1 MLLHPFIL
9 EIEELAVPD
18 NDDAECSI
26 SSSSSSDQSLFESWN
41 EDYSWDD
48 NPLQLLQEQELDY
61 CIDDVDYLLP
71 SSSHK
76 ENVIVTPS
84 NRRVMCNWCY
94 KIAELSSVDNV
105 VVCIAM
111 SYLDRFMATSLSDHN
126 NTSSTVA
133 RRALGCRHEYQLA
146 VVTCLFI
153 AMKLR
158 GKWQFGADTIAT
170 DICSGMYTKEEIE
183 IMELE
188 ILHALSWK
196 LNGPTAHDFIIAM
209 VNLLPRNNNS
219 NNNNNNSSAALAAI
233 STLVQLAND
242 HIEAA
247 ILDYEMALQP
257 SSRLAYVALLASL
270 QRSDVTIDTYFDPTD
285 LVTWTNTIDNNMWFK
300 KVCIAVE
307 QQGSTIVRPT
317 IPVLLPHTSISLTSS
332 DDDND
337 ATTSDDDDMSSS
349 DEMRTA

>member
-26 SSSSSSDQSLFESWN
+26 SSSSSADQSLFESWN

-61 CIDDVDYLLP
+61 CIDDVDYLS

-76 ENVIVTPS
+76 ENVIVTPA

-126 NTSSTVA
+126 NNSSTVA

-170 DICSGMYTKEEIE
+170 EICSGMYTKEEIE

-188 ILHALSWK
+188 ILHALSWR

-209 VNLLPRNNNS
+209 VNLLPRNS
-219 NNNNNNSSAALAAI
+219 NNNNSSVAPI

-270 QRSDVTIDTYFDPTD
+270 QRSDVTIDAYFDPTD
-285 LVTWTNTIDNNMWFK
+285 LITWTNTIDNNMWFK

-307 QQGSTIVRPT
+307 QGSTILRPT
-317 IPVLLPHTSISLTSS
+317 TPLLLPPTSISLTGSY
-332 DDDND
+332 DDND
-337 ATTSDDDDMSSS
+337 ATTSDDDISSS